1 VGLIDRFTALFR
13 KQTPQQAKTTSDE
26 VSRPSR
32 PAASLNRFKAERT
45 RREIVRVCRQ
55 MYDEDPR
62 AEGVLSTLAR
72 DATRG
77 GFQVSVSDG
86 PDVERAQGVADD
98 LIKRLGLFQRLDD
111 WARLSFRDGDSFL
124 ELSVDGDGLVV
135 DVTRKPTLE
144 MTRNSN
150 GFDRFDD
157 PTRAFWW
164 ADTLWAGQEPPRDA
178 VWFAAWQIVHARWAH
193 DEGSRYGR
201 PLFAAARTP
210 WKRVKEGEFDVAVRR
225 KTRAGMKY
233 LHTLES
239 ADEGAVEKYKRENR
253 DALNDPFAA
262 VSDFFTNDKASIQA
276 IQGDARLGEIED
288 VVHHIRTWWVASP
301 VPMSLLGYGQ
311 DLNRDVLQEQKE
323 QYDEALESVSGWV
336 QDQFVVP
343 LLEMQWLLQGIWPK
357 GLTYQV
363 TWAVKQALTAAR
375 LLALAKALAA
385 MQATMLFDDETLIR
399 IAVRIVPGLD
409 AEALLAALAK
419 VKAERPDE
427 IARMAA
433 ALPALKG
440 Q

>member
-1 VGLIDRFTALFR
+1 
-13 KQTPQQAKTTSDE
+13 
-26 VSRPSR
+26 
-32 PAASLNRFKAERT
+32 
-45 RREIVRVCRQ
+45 
-55 MYDEDPR
+55 
-62 AEGVLSTLAR
+62 
-72 DATRG
+72 
-77 GFQVSVSDG
+77 
-86 PDVERAQGVADD
+86 
-98 LIKRLGLFQRLDD
+98 
-111 WARLSFRDGDSFL
+111 
-124 ELSVDGDGLVV
+124 LVV